1 MQKKVGNLSLYYSE
15 YNDGLWTFP
24 TYHDTPY
31 ASSFIIKTAMD
42 GNGIVLLAITMMIM
56 ILHSIL

>member
-1 MQKKVGNLSLYYSE
+1 MGNLSLYYSE
-15 YNDGLWTFP
+15 FNDGLWAFP

-42 GNGIVLLAITMMIM
+42 GNGTLERRDRQTDTTR
-56 ILHSIL
+56 